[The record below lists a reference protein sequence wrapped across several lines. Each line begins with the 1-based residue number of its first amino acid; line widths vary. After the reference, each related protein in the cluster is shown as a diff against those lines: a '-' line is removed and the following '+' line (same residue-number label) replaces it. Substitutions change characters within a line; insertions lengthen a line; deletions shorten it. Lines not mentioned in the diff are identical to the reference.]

1 MAERTNRASV
11 PGETRD
17 AADDHSQPVEA
28 SLSTGSESNL
38 HRPTS
43 ALRRMLGHGTAR
55 LDRESVAAAPAPAP
69 ASLASRGPGVLPL
82 VGATLVVGVAAGFL
96 ELALVFGQF
105 HGLHQVRWSSLMISR
120 HAAWMI
126 PVAET
131 LLVAAWT
138 LGLVA
143 PVLGLIAWLGS
154 KGQGERVVGWAWNW
168 AGLVLGTLLLLGP
181 LLSLPGLH
189 PIAVVVLA
197 LGVGYRIRGWLVR
210 PTAAWKRGSCWAGG
224 LVCVMLPIYAFVQE
238 SRVAAA
244 PERAWSRPVPAAAA
258 GAGAPNLLWI
268 VMDTVRAD
276 HLSLYGYG
284 RRTTPELEALAK
296 EGITFDMA
304 RSAAPW
310 TLPSHMTMFTGLW
323 PYQHGARVD
332 RPYYGPSPM
341 LAEHLSA
348 NGYTTAGIVANVRVC
363 NAGYGFGRGFDS
375 YVDYPR
381 NQTIDLN
388 ETICN
393 STLGGFT
400 MNLVRRARLPVPGVS
415 PFFVHRPASAII
427 SDAQQWLDR
436 VQSRNK
442 VAADSPRPF
451 FLFLNFMDVHGP
463 YLPAPNSS
471 RKFWSGP
478 VPKQSLA
485 SPNGGWLAVRAL
497 NSATPEKRPQRQ
509 QELDTVTQRLVDLY
523 DECLHGLDA
532 ELGRF
537 LRDLRAAGRLEN
549 TWVVVTGDHGEHLG
563 EHGHFGHGSSLYN
576 ELTHV
581 PLLLIPPLGAG
592 GTGRES
598 AAPLR
603 DRRIGVPVAHRDLP
617 RTFGDLLLPKVKNPF
632 PGRSLARHWNSSDPQ
647 RPDPILSQLEKQPL
661 DGQEVEAERV
671 VTMDSVID
679 EDHVLIEN
687 SINKPELYQLFQ
699 DPKQDRN
706 LADQAAESPRQARLK
721 RTLESLRR
729 IPAAAA
735 P

>member
-1 MAERTNRASV
+1 MAERTNRAGV

-17 AADDHSQPVEA
+17 AADDHSQPAEA
-28 SLSTGSESNL
+28 SPSSRSDL

-43 ALRRMLGHGTAR
+43 ALRRMLGHGPAFLEQKSATA
-55 LDRESVAAAPAPAP
+55 
-69 ASLASRGPGVLPL
+69 ASASALGSRIPGVLPL
-82 VGATLVVGVAAGFL
+82 AGATLAVGVAAGFL

-105 HGLHQVRWSSLMISR
+105 HGLHQVRWSSLMMSR

-126 PVAET
+126 PVAEV

-143 PVLGLIAWLGS
+143 PVLAGAAWLTS
-154 KGQGERVVGWAWNW
+154 KGQGERAVAWAWNW
-168 AGLVLGTLLLLGP
+168 AGLVLGTLLLFGP
-181 LLSLPGLH
+181 LLTLPGLH
-189 PIAVVVLA
+189 PVAVVILA
-197 LGVGYRIRGWLVR
+197 LGLGYRIRRWLVR
-210 PTAAWKRGSCWAGG
+210 PTAAWKRGACWAGG
-224 LVCVMLPIYAFVQE
+224 LLFILLPTYAFIQE

-244 PERAWSRPVPAAAA
+244 PERAWSRPPLAAGAAA

-284 RRTTPELEALAK
+284 RRTTPELEALAQ

-332 RPYYGPSPM
+332 RPYHGPSPM

-393 STLGGFT
+393 STLGSFT
-400 MNLVRRARLPVPGVS
+400 MNLARRARLPVPGVS
-415 PFFVHRPASAII
+415 PFFVHRPASEIV
-427 SDAQQWLDR
+427 SDARQWLDR

-442 VAADSPRPF
+442 VASDSPRPF

-463 YLPAPNSS
+463 YLPSKNSS
-471 RKFWSGP
+471 RQFWNGP

-485 SPNGGWLAVRAL
+485 SPNGGWQAVRARD
-497 NSATPEKRPQRQ
+497 SATPEQRPQRQ

-537 LRDLRAAGRLEN
+537 LRDLRAAGMLDN

-581 PLLLIPPLGAG
+581 PLLLIPPLSAGGAG
-592 GTGRES
+592 QES
-598 AAPLR
+598 TESLR
-603 DRRIGVPVAHRDLP
+603 NRRVGVPVAHRDLP
-617 RTFGDLLLPKVKNPF
+617 RTFGDLLLPNVKNPF

-661 DGQEVEAERV
+661 DAQEVDTERV

-687 SINKPELYQLFQ
+687 SISTPELYQLFQ

-706 LADQAAESPRQARLK
+706 LANQAAENPRRARLK
-721 RTLESLRR
+721 RTLETLRGNP
-729 IPAAAA
+729 PASA

>member
-1 MAERTNRASV
+1 MA
-11 PGETRD
+11 
-17 AADDHSQPVEA
+17 
-28 SLSTGSESNL
+28 
-38 HRPTS
+38 
-43 ALRRMLGHGTAR
+43 
-55 LDRESVAAAPAPAP
+55 
-69 ASLASRGPGVLPL
+69 
-82 VGATLVVGVAAGFL
+82 VGAAAGFL

-131 LLVAAWT
+131 LLIAAWT

-143 PVLGLIAWLGS
+143 PVLGLTAWLAS
-154 KGQGERVVGWAWNW
+154 KGQGQRQGERAIAWAWTW

-181 LLSLPGLH
+181 LLTLPGLH
-189 PIAVVVLA
+189 PVAVVILA
-197 LGVGYRIRGWLVR
+197 VGIGYRIRGWLVR
-210 PTAAWKRGSCWAGG
+210 PTAAWNRGSCWAGG
-224 LVCVMLPIYAFVQE
+224 LVVVMLPTYAFVQE

-244 PERAWSRPVPAAAA
+244 PARAWSRPAPGA

-332 RPYYGPSPM
+332 RPYFGPSPM

-393 STLGGFT
+393 STLGAFT
-400 MNLVRRARLPVPGVS
+400 MNLMRRARLPVPGVS
-415 PFFVHRPASAII
+415 PFFVHRPAREIV
-427 SDAQQWLDR
+427 SDARQWLDQ
-436 VQSRNK
+436 VQSRNQK
-442 VAADSPRPF
+442 ADDAPRPF

-463 YLPAPNSS
+463 YLPSPNS
-471 RKFWSGP
+471 RREFWNGP

-485 SPNGGWLAVRAL
+485 SPNGGWLAVRARD
-497 NSATPEKRPQRQ
+497 SATPEQRPQRQ

-537 LRDLRAAGRLEN
+537 LRDLRTAGMLDN

-581 PLLLIPPLGAG
+581 PLLLIPPLATAATDRAG
-592 GTGRES
+592 TP
-598 AAPLR
+598 PLR

-632 PGRSLARHWNSSDPQ
+632 PGRSLARHWDSSDPQ

-661 DGQEVEAERV
+661 DGQEVDTERV

-679 EDHVLIEN
+679 EDHVFIEN
-687 SINKPELYQLFQ
+687 SINTPELYQLFQ

-706 LADQAAESPRQARLK
+706 LADHVAESPRQVRLK

-729 IPAAAA
+729 IPAVTA

>member
-11 PGETRD
+11 PGKTRD

-28 SLSTGSESNL
+28 TLSSSSDSKL
-38 HRPTS
+38 FRPTS
-43 ALRRMLGHGTAR
+43 ALRKILGRGTTHIE
-55 LDRESVAAAPAPAP
+55 RESSASAPAPAP
-69 ASLASRGPGVLPL
+69 LANRLPGALPL
-82 VGATLVVGVAAGFL
+82 AGTTLAVGVAAGFL

-138 LGLVA
+138 LVLVA
-143 PVLGLIAWLGS
+143 PVLGVAAWLRA
-154 KGQGERVVGWAWNW
+154 KGQGKRSIGLTWNW
-168 AGLVLGTLLLLGP
+168 AGMVLGTFLLLGP
-181 LLSLPGLH
+181 LLTLPGLH
-189 PIAVVVLA
+189 PVAVVILA
-197 LGVGYRIRGWLVR
+197 LGLGYRIRGWLVR
-210 PTAAWKRGSCWAGG
+210 PTTAWKRGACWAGG
-224 LVCVMLPIYAFVQE
+224 LVFVMLPVYSFVQE
-238 SRVAAA
+238 RRVTAA
-244 PERAWSRPVPAAAA
+244 PERAWSRPAPAAAA
-258 GAGAPNLLWI
+258 GVGAPNLLWI

-284 RRTTPELEALAK
+284 RQTTPELEALAK

-348 NGYTTAGIVANVRVC
+348 HGYTTAGIVANVRVC

-381 NQTIDLN
+381 NQTINLN
-388 ETICN
+388 ETVCN
-393 STLGGFT
+393 STLGEFT

-415 PFFVHRPASAII
+415 PFFVHRPASVII

-436 VQSRNK
+436 VQNRNQ
-442 VAADSPRPF
+442 VASDTPRPF

-463 YLPAPNSS
+463 YLPSPSS
-471 RKFWSGP
+471 DRKFWSGP
-478 VPKQSLA
+478 VPEQSLA

-497 NSATPEKRPQRQ
+497 NSATPDQRPQKQ
-509 QELDTVTQRLVDLY
+509 QELNSVTQRLIDLY

-537 LRDLRAAGRLEN
+537 LRDLRATGKLDN
-549 TWVVVTGDHGEHLG
+549 TWVVITGDHGEHLG
-563 EHGHFGHGSSLYN
+563 EHGHFGHGSSLYS

-581 PLLLIPPLGAG
+581 PLLLIPPLNAS

-598 AAPLR
+598 TAPLR

-661 DGQEVEAERV
+661 DGQEVDTERV

-687 SINKPELYQLFQ
+687 SINTPELYQLFQ

-706 LADQAAESPRQARLK
+706 LAGQAAESPRQARLK
-721 RTLESLRR
+721 RTLESLLR